1 MAADVRKSARLDKR
15 GRAGSG
21 WRMRCFFLFCCCL
34 FCCAPRAAWGGPPV
48 QEASAEDAV
57 NLYCLRLAYPVVRA
71 LEPDGDG
78 GQWLVLADGRRV
90 LYSRARG
97 EGEGREFLAD
107 PWDVDVRASMADL
120 YPLEPERPATPEG
133 VAPGRRRSYALLAA
147 LYGSDA
153 RQVGKGLRTAH
164 VLGQPVRLA
173 ATAARALQ
181 KMEPRLAES
190 VREQPE
196 LRALLKTDGGFLWR
210 RVAGEQRLSPHAYG
224 VALDLSA
231 RRAPYWRWSRLRPH
245 PMQQSYPSAIVAA
258 FEAEGFIWGGKWHE
272 YDLMHFEYR
281 PELVCKAR
289 ILRGLEKMNAADATT
304 GGAMMKE
311 GIRP

>member
-1 MAADVRKSARLDKR
+1 
-15 GRAGSG
+15 
-21 WRMRCFFLFCCCL
+21 MRCFFFFCCCL
-34 FCCAPRAAWGGPPV
+34 FCCAPCAAWGGPPV
-48 QEASAEDAV
+48 QDASAEDAV
-57 NLYCLRLAYPVVRA
+57 NLYCLRLSYPPVRT
-71 LEPDGDG
+71 LEPDGNG

-97 EGEGREFLAD
+97 EGREFPAD

-153 RQVGKGLRTAH
+153 WQVGKGLRTAH

-173 ATAARALQ
+173 AVAARALQ
-181 KMEPRLAES
+181 KVEPRLAES

-196 LRALLKTDGGFLWR
+196 LRALLKPDGGFLWR

-281 PELVCKAR
+281 PELICKAR
-289 ILRGLEKMNAADATT
+289 ILRGLEKMNAADSTT
-304 GGAMMKE
+304 GGAMMQE
-311 GIRP
+311 GVRP